1 MRFHGNASERLGR
14 LGLGMTMAAALAV
27 TLAACSSSGAASQVT
42 TTQPSSAPASATAQA
57 ASTPAAPATTAP
69 ATTAATNLAGTWSGK
84 YSGAY
89 QGTFTLTWQQTGSR
103 LNGSIKLSAP
113 PQTLTI
119 NGKVD
124 GGTIS
129 FGTVGS
135 ADITYSGTVSGS
147 SMSGNYQVHAPNGAV
162 GGPWSAAKSS

>member
-1 MRFHGNASERLGR
+1 MRFFGNANGRLGR
-14 LGLGMTMAAALAV
+14 LGLGMTTAVLAA
-27 TLAACSSSGAASQVT
+27 TLAACSSSGTAGQDAT
-42 TTQPSSAPASATAQA
+42 TPPPTATTQATGA
-57 ASTPAAPATTAP
+57 PAAPATTAP
-69 ATTAATNLAGTWSGK
+69 ATTAATNLAGTWSGQ

-89 QGTFTLTWQQTGSR
+89 QGTFTLNWRQTGSR
-103 LNGSIKLSAP
+103 LNGNIKLSAP

-119 NGKVD
+119 NGKVN

-135 ADITYSGTVSGS
+135 SDITYSGTVSGS
-147 SMSGNYQVHAPNGAV
+147 SMSGNYQVHTPNGAV

>member
-1 MRFHGNASERLGR
+1 MRFHGNESGRLGR
-14 LGLGMTMAAALAV
+14 LGLGMIMAAALAV
-27 TLAACSSSGAASQVT
+27 TLAACSSSGPARKVT
-42 TTQPSSAPASATAQA
+42 TTQPSSAPPSATAQA
-57 ASTPAAPATTAP
+57 ASPPAAPATTA
-69 ATTAATNLAGTWSGK
+69 ATSLAGTWSGQ

-89 QGTFTLTWQQTGSR
+89 QGTFTLTWHQTGSQ

-119 NGKVD
+119 NGKVN
-124 GGTIS
+124 GGAIS

-162 GGPWSAAKSS
+162 GGPWSATKSS